1 MILLLTTYSLAHKN
15 QVWAAWWLL
24 PLCNA
29 IYASAGPE
37 HGLGFSHH
45 PPLLLLLYITLA
57 GLAHSFLLRV
67 WRGWICTCARLG
79 WEHPALW
86 SDSASSSTKAF
97 IAAAQLYSG
106 EDTAD
111 LTPFSHQMQNQR
123 TCNVSLFV
131 CNQSQ
136 STSKYMLIPVR
147 QKYKY
152 VCRKSVSKF
161 VSECDKSG
169 QQRAGNKFNLIS
181 VDDSYALPSAQATL
195 PSPSTTHPPRP
206 ALWTI

>member
-57 GLAHSFLLRV
+57 GLAHSFQLRGSEEV
-67 WRGWICTCARLG
+67 EYVHVPGWDG
-79 WEHPALW
+79 MW

>member
-1 MILLLTTYSLAHKN
+1 MMAAASL
-15 QVWAAWWLL
+15 QCY
-24 PLCNA
+24 LCLSWPWTRTWVLSPPTPSTSTVH
-29 IYASAGPE
+29 YPRWSCT
-37 HGLGFSHH
+37 LFSV
-45 PPLLLLLYITLA
+45 A
-57 GLAHSFLLRV
+57 RV

-97 IAAAQLYSG
+97 IAAAQLHSG

>member
-1 MILLLTTYSLAHKN
+1 MLFMPQLALNTDLGSLTTHPFYFYCTLPSLVLH
-15 QVWAAWWLL
+15 
-24 PLCNA
+24 
-29 IYASAGPE
+29 
-37 HGLGFSHH
+37 
-45 PPLLLLLYITLA
+45 TLSCC
-57 GLAHSFLLRV
+57 GSEEVEYVHV
-67 WRGWICTCARLG
+67 PGWDG
-79 WEHPALW
+79 MW

-97 IAAAQLYSG
+97 IAAAQLHSG

-206 ALWTI
+206 AL